1 METIRI
7 GDACKILNGYAFK
20 SDKYVT
26 SGIRVIRIANVQKG
40 YIEDADPEFYPENY
54 SGLDKYML
62 KEGDL
67 LISLTGNVGRVAIL
81 QKEMLPAALNQRV
94 ACLRIKNPK
103 ISKGY
108 LFHFLN
114 SDYFENKCIQ
124 ASKGVAQKNVSTEWL
139 KEYEIPLYSAKK
151 QAEIENTLDKLNL
164 VIKHR
169 KEELSDLGELIKAR
183 FVEMFG
189 LPGDDNPEW
198 KFGKLGDVC
207 EFNPKKV
214 NNPKL
219 VNNPEVSFVPMNAVS
234 EKGYLDPSEIRSYS
248 DVKTGFTYF
257 EDNDVLFAKITPC
270 MENGKGAVAKGLKN
284 GVGFG
289 STEFHVLRPVK
300 GVSNP
305 YWIYTLTS
313 FEQFRIQAMKNMTGS
328 AGQRRVPVNFL
339 ENYRVAIPPIE
350 LQDRFA
356 DFVAQVDKS
365 KAAVQKSLDE
375 TQLLFDSL
383 MQKYFG

>member
-169 KEELSDLGELIKAR
+169 KEELSDLDELIKAR

-189 LPGDDNPEW
+189 DPADISRKD
-198 KFGKLGDVC
+198 
-207 EFNPKKV
+207 KV
-214 NNPKL
+214 EL
-219 VNNPEVSFVPMNAVS
+219 
-234 EKGYLDPSEIRSYS
+234 SEIC
-248 DVKTGFTYF
+248 
-257 EDNDVLFAKITPC
+257 EKITDGEHGSVARVP
-270 MENGKGAVAKGLKN
+270 NGHPFLNAKQILKN
-284 GVGFG
+284 GRIDWDTITYVGD
-289 STEFHVLRPVK
+289 EDHQRIYKRCNPVE
-300 GVSNP
+300 GD
-305 YWIYTLTS
+305 ILLTT
-313 FEQFRIQAMKNMTGS
+313 TGTI
-328 AGQRRVPVNFL
+328 GN
-339 ENYRVAIPPIE
+339 VAIMPKAE
-350 LQDRFA
+350 EVSMDRGITLIKI
-356 DFVAQVDKS
+356 DRQKVTSEFVAELLKQPSIQTEMGVNVHASAIGHLFMNRVKKLPAILPSMESQAEFTAFVRQVDKS
-365 KAAVQKSLDE
+365 KSVVKKSLDE